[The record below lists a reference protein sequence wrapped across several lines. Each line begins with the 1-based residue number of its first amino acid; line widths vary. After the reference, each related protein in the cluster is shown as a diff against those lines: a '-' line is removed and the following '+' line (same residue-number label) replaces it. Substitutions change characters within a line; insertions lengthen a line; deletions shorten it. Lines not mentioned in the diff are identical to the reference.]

1 MGRLRMGFR
10 NHQEYLAYKKSISAF
25 LWEEVDP
32 LVPEMEAKDQIPRE
46 ILFPKF
52 REKGLFGLIIPE
64 EYGGSGMTTSQYL
77 PILAELAKVSGAIRA
92 LIHVHL
98 TSARAIIVFGRE
110 EQKKELLPK
119 VATGDL
125 SIAFAI
131 TEANSGSGL
140 DCKSQA
146 VRQGDIFLL
155 NGEKHLITN
164 ADFTHLFMVAC
175 YTKPRELGRQAMSA
189 LLVERDRSGF
199 TIEPMPHLMG
209 CKGLG
214 HGILTFKNCP
224 VPCSNVVGQEGLG
237 LDIFLGELE
246 ASRVFVAASSLGT
259 SERALE
265 LSLEY
270 AKKRVTFGK
279 PIAQRESI
287 RGLLADMAMDIYG
300 LRLMLEDVA
309 KKIDEGKPC
318 PLEASIAKTHG
329 LETVCRVTDKAMLI
343 WGGRSY
349 LQSYPIERL
358 VREARLNVL
367 EEGTPSIQRLVTAR
381 SLLSGQLPWSFPW

>member
-1 MGRLRMGFR
+1 MGFKTDK
-10 NHQEYLAYKKSISAF
+10 EYLDYKKSITDF
-25 LWEEVDP
+25 LWKEVDP
-32 LVPEMEAKDQIPRE
+32 LVPQMEETNHIPKE

-64 EYGGSGMTTSQYL
+64 EYGGMGLNTVQYL
-77 PILAELAKVSGAIRA
+77 HILAELSKVSGAVRA

-98 TSARAIIVFGRE
+98 TAARAIVFFGRE

-119 VATGDL
+119 IATGDL
-125 SIAFAI
+125 SVAFGI

-140 DCKSQA
+140 DCKTTA
-146 VRQGDIFLL
+146 VKQGDHFVL

-164 ADFTHLFMVAC
+164 ADFTKLFMVAC
-175 YTKPRELGRQAMSA
+175 YTRPRDMGREAMSA
-189 LLVERDRSGF
+189 LLVDLDTPGF
-199 TIEPMPHLMG
+199 TNEAMPHLMG

-214 HGILTFKNCP
+214 HGILTFKDCVVP
-224 VPCSNVVGQEGLG
+224 VKNVLGEEGQGLA
-237 LDIFLGELE
+237 IFLGELE

-265 LSLEY
+265 LSLDY

-279 PIAQRESI
+279 PIASRESI
-287 RGLLADMAMDIYG
+287 RTLLADMAMDIYG

-309 KKIDEGKPC
+309 RKIDEGKAC

-329 LETVCRVTDKAMLI
+329 LETVCRVTDKAMLVH
-343 WGGRSY
+343 GGRSY
-349 LQSYPIERL
+349 LQSWPIERL
-358 VREARLNVL
+358 MREGRLNVL
-367 EEGTPSIQRLVTAR
+367 EEGTPSIQRMVTAR
-381 SLLSGQLPWSFPW
+381 ALLSGDLPWTSPW

>member
-1 MGRLRMGFR
+1 MAFETKE
-10 NHQEYLAYKKSISAF
+10 EYLAYKQSISDF
-25 LWEEVDP
+25 LWKEVDP
-32 LVPEMEAKDQIPRE
+32 LMSQMEERNHVPKDV
-46 ILFPKF
+46 LFPKF

-64 EYGGSGMTTSQYL
+64 EYGGMALNTSQYL
-77 PILAELAKVSGAIRA
+77 PILAELSKVSGAIRA

-98 TSARAIIVFGRE
+98 TSARAIVVYGRE

-119 VATGDL
+119 IATGAL
-125 SIAFAI
+125 SVAFAI

-140 DCKSQA
+140 DNKTTA
-146 VRQGDIFLL
+146 VRQGDNFVL

-164 ADFTHLFMVAC
+164 ADFTKLFMVCC
-175 YTKPRELGRQAMSA
+175 YTKPRELGRNAMSA
-189 LLVERDRSGF
+189 LLVDLDTAGF
-199 TIEPMPHLMG
+199 SNEPMPHLMG

-214 HGILTFKNCP
+214 HGVLTFKDCLVP
-224 VPCSNVVGQEGLG
+224 VKNVLGEEGQGI
-237 LDIFLGELE
+237 DIFLGELE

-259 SERALE
+259 AERALE

-270 AKKRVTFGK
+270 AKQRVTFGK

-287 RGLLADMAMDIYG
+287 RSLLADMAMDIYG

-309 KKIDEGKPC
+309 QQIDEGRPC

-329 LETVCRVTDKAMLI
+329 LETVCRVTDKAMLVF
-343 WGGRSY
+343 GGRSY

-381 SLLSGQLPWSFPW
+381 ALLSGKLPWTAPW